1 MATAIYKEYRG
12 GGGGGIQTELRNCT
26 QYIKTGGGG
35 MVLNRI
41 SMAEE
46 IGACAMAVTVV
57 NKQCS
62 DHAVFVHLYI
72 RTSILHTSTILL
84 Y

>member
-1 MATAIYKEYRG
+1 MGTSYSG
-12 GGGGGIQTELRNCT
+12 F
-26 QYIKTGGGG
+26 TGA
-35 MVLNRI
+35 

-46 IGACAMAVTVV
+46 IGACAMAVV